1 MGNLV
6 GVVAY
11 FRTSSAANVGT
22 DKDSEPRQREAV
34 ERFAKIN
41 GYQIVESFYDDAVSG
56 ADLIENRPGFGAMLD
71 RIEGNGVRVVLVES
85 IDRFARDMAAG
96 VLGLALMKARGVTVI
111 AADSGADL
119 TEPADPMQKAMIQIA
134 LTFAELEKARLVGK
148 LKAARQRKKAATGR
162 CEGRKPVPAET
173 VALARKLNRR
183 RPKGGRRSLR
193 QIAAALADVG
203 HVQPQSGRA
212 YHAASIARMI
222 G

>member
-6 GVVAY
+6 GAVAY

-34 ERFAKIN
+34 ERFAKTN
-41 GYQIVESFYDDAVSG
+41 GYQIADSFYDAAVSG

-85 IDRFARDMAAG
+85 IDRFAREMAAG

-111 AADSGADL
+111 AVDSGSDL

-183 RPKGGRRSLR
+183 RPKGGQRSLR
-193 QIAAALADVG
+193 QIATALADVG
-203 HVQPQSGRA
+203 HVQPQSGQA
-212 YHAASIARMI
+212 YHAASVARMI
-222 G
+222 S